1 MNHPLALLNQ
11 LTPAEFLAEYWQKK
25 PLLIRQAIP
34 NFQGLLTPNE
44 LAGLACEE
52 DAQSRIVK
60 NVDDTWQLTHGP
72 FDEEMLTTLPK
83 KNWTLLVQSVNH
95 HLTEATA
102 LLSQFNFIPHARLDD
117 LMISYAPRGGSVGP
131 HMDSYD
137 VFLLQG
143 SGKRRWK
150 INTKPD
156 LTLIDNVPLRILKH
170 FKAEQEWVLEP
181 GDMLYLPPNIAHH
194 GISQDDDCMTYSI
207 GFRVPKTQDL
217 IQGFL
222 EHLQDTIQ
230 IEGLYEDADLSLQP
244 HPAAISDAMIEKVS
258 ALLQAITW
266 DKTTIS
272 DFLGRYLTEPK
283 HDVIFEALTDE
294 ITIDHIAQRLS
305 KQSISLDLK
314 SQLLFD
320 SKHQFYMNGE
330 SLTVPSNIVKQ
341 VCELADK
348 RFLYTP
354 SFNLQQRLLLANALY
369 ASLMAGYLHIE

>member
-1 MNHPLALLNQ
+1 MNHPLTLLNQ

-52 DAQSRIVK
+52 DAQSRIVQNK
-60 NVDDTWQLTHGP
+60 EDTWLLSHGP
-72 FDEEMLTTLPK
+72 FDEETLISLPE

-95 HLTEATA
+95 HLTEAAA

-117 LMISYAPRGGSVGP
+117 LMISYAPTGGSVGP

-143 SGKRRWK
+143 SGRRRWK
-150 INTKPD
+150 INAKPD
-156 LTLIDNVPLRILKH
+156 LTLIDDVPLRILKH

-194 GISQDDDCMTYSI
+194 GVSEDDDCMTYSI
-207 GFRVPKTQDL
+207 GFRVPKTQEL

-230 IEGLYEDADLSLQP
+230 TEGLYEDADLNLQQ

-258 ALLQAITW
+258 TMLQTITW
-266 DKTTIS
+266 DKTTVS

-283 HDVIFEALTDE
+283 PDVFFEPSIEE
-294 ITIDHIAQRLS
+294 IAIDDIAQLLAE
-305 KQSISLDLK
+305 QSLSLDLK

-320 SKHQFYMNGE
+320 SHHQFYINGE
-330 SLTVPSNIVKQ
+330 QLVVPADILAQMCV
-341 VCELADK
+341 LADQ
-348 RFLYTP
+348 RFLQTMTLN
-354 SFNLQQRLLLANALY
+354 SEQRLALANTLHA
-369 ASLMAGYLHIE
+369 ALMAGYLHIE

>member
-11 LTPAEFLAEYWQKK
+11 LTPAEFLTEYWQKK

-44 LAGLACEE
+44 LAGLSCEE

-60 NVDDTWQLTHGP
+60 NVDDTWQLIHGP
-72 FDEEMLTTLPK
+72 FDEEKLTTLPK

-95 HLTEATA
+95 HLTEAAA

-320 SKHQFYMNGE
+320 SNHQFYMNGE

-354 SFNLQQRLLLANALY
+354 SLNLQQRLLLANTLY

>member
-1 MNHPLALLNQ
+1 MNHPLTLLNQ

-52 DAQSRIVK
+52 DAQSRIVQNK
-60 NVDDTWQLTHGP
+60 DDTWLLSHGP
-72 FDEEMLTTLPK
+72 FDEETLISLPE

-95 HLTEATA
+95 HLTEAAA

-117 LMISYAPRGGSVGP
+117 LMISYAPTGGSVGP

-143 SGKRRWK
+143 SGRRRWK
-150 INTKPD
+150 INAKPD
-156 LTLIDNVPLRILKH
+156 LTLIDDVPLRILKH

-194 GISQDDDCMTYSI
+194 GVSEDDDCMTYSI
-207 GFRVPKTQDL
+207 GFRVPKTQEL

-230 IEGLYEDADLSLQP
+230 TEGLYEDADLSLQQ

-258 ALLQAITW
+258 TMLQTITW
-266 DKTTIS
+266 DKTTVS

-283 HDVIFEALTDE
+283 PDVFFEASVEE
-294 ITIDHIAQRLS
+294 ITIDDIAQLLAE
-305 KQSISLDLK
+305 QSLRLDLK

-320 SKHQFYMNGE
+320 SHHQFYINGE
-330 SLTVPSNIVKQ
+330 RLVVPADISAQMCV
-341 VCELADK
+341 LADQ
-348 RFLYTP
+348 RFLQTMTLN
-354 SFNLQQRLLLANALY
+354 SEQRLALANTLHA
-369 ASLMAGYLHIE
+369 ALMAGYLHIE

>member
-1 MNHPLALLNQ
+1 MNHPLALLNE
-11 LTPAEFLAEYWQKK
+11 LTPAEFLTEYWQKK

-60 NVDDTWQLTHGP
+60 NVDDTWQLIHGP
-72 FDEEMLTTLPK
+72 FDEDTLTTLPK

-95 HLTEATA
+95 HLTEAAA

-320 SKHQFYMNGE
+320 SNHQFYMNGE

-354 SFNLQQRLLLANALY
+354 SLNLQQRLLLANTLY

>member
-1 MNHPLALLNQ
+1 MNHPLALLNE
-11 LTPAEFLAEYWQKK
+11 LTPAEFLTEYWQKK

-60 NVDDTWQLTHGP
+60 NVDDTWQLIHGP

-95 HLTEATA
+95 HLTEAAA

>member
-11 LTPAEFLAEYWQKK
+11 LTPAEFLAQYWQKK

-34 NFQGLLTPNE
+34 GFQGLLTPNE

-52 DAQSRIVK
+52 DVQSRIVQHINDK
-60 NVDDTWQLTHGP
+60 WLLSHGP
-72 FDEEMLTTLPK
+72 FEEETLTALPE

-95 HLTEATA
+95 HLTEASA
-102 LLSQFNFIPHARLDD
+102 LLRQFNFIPHARLDD
-117 LMISYAPRGGSVGP
+117 LMVSYAPTGGSVGP
-131 HMDSYD
+131 HIDSYD

-150 INTKPD
+150 INAQAD
-156 LTLIDNVPLRILKH
+156 LTLIDDVPLRILKH
-170 FKAEQEWVLEP
+170 FEVAEEWVLEP

-194 GISQDDDCMTYSI
+194 GISEDDDCMTYSI

-230 IEGLYEDADLSLQP
+230 TDGLYADADLSLQL
-244 HPAAISDAMIEKVS
+244 HPAAISDVMVEKVS
-258 ALLQAITW
+258 ALLQTITW
-266 DKTTIS
+266 DKTTVS

-283 HDVIFEALTDE
+283 PDVLFEALTDE
-294 ITIDHIAQRLS
+294 ITIDNIAQQLA
-305 KQSISLDLK
+305 KQSIWLDLK

-320 SKHQFYMNGE
+320 SHHQFYINGE
-330 SLTVPSNIVKQ
+330 HLAVPTDIVEQ
-341 VCELADK
+341 LFELADK

-354 SFNLQQRLLLANALY
+354 SLNMQQRLTVANTLHA
-369 ASLMAGYLHIE
+369 ALMAGYLHIQ